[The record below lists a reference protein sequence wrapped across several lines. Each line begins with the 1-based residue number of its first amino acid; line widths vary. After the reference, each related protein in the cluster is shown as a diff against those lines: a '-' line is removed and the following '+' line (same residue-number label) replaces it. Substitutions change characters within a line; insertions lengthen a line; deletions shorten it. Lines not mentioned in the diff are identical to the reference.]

1 MKNNQTMRNLYNREM
16 EPAPSLKFKP
26 EQILPAVYPGTR
38 IRRHV
43 RYALRVLICILLS
56 SSAFSGLQA
65 TTQALVF
72 TAKHKQTL
80 AWNRLL
86 TGDFSFLGELSGS
99 ADRKDEPVVYF
110 GGKRL
115 EVLSEHHYANE
126 EPILD
131 PLEFASPSATPPLM
145 MDETLPA
152 GTLIIAMDFALQDN
166 DNNRLRRAYGLA
178 VRLLHANVPLKWIIN
193 PSKTTRT
200 GVDFTASARLRSP
213 SIGGYSSRSFRTGPL
228 AIFPGYE
235 AQALSVISGYGQ
247 GIRVYELQSA
257 TTVPVHSDLTHKP
270 KVLVEEDENPQIH
283 TSILSAAGL
292 TPGAH
297 YNTGDLNSVN
307 AGSCVTIVTVPHN
320 SSISTTQRSS
330 IRAFLQ
336 SGGNFFAQCAAIR
349 GFQGSTPR
357 AFLNAGFIDNPG
369 ISGFQYS
376 NPAEPSA
383 QFEGNIADEG
393 GSQKNFG
400 FNTQP
405 PGGTRIVHDASNRY
419 KAYTGRIDNP
429 SASDGGYIHYLA
441 GHDHKGNIHADR
453 FYLNAVLRSAIRP
466 STCPLTIPTLT
477 ANNDQGVIN
486 CGNGVVT
493 VNVLANDSNP
503 QGGPLTVTLLGA
515 GSNGA
520 FVVNGDNTITY
531 TGNVSGFWGG
541 DQVTYRV
548 CRGTICDDAILTIR
562 GSVANQSTI
571 NGTVFLDTNTNGVLN
586 GGESGASGITVR
598 LYRDTNN
605 NGVRD
610 AGEPLLQS
618 TTTAVGGSYSFNTNV
633 IARFVIEVD
642 ASTLPPLSNFT
653 TPNAQTA
660 NFTVLGQLDCNNN
673 FGYITCIS
681 PPNAGSNGV
690 TTLCPGVSNSPINFF
705 DIITGEDPG
714 GTWTET
720 TVGPSS
726 GVTIGSG
733 TSVNFSN
740 VPPGVYQ
747 FTYTVTAPN
756 CPTATST
763 ATVTVP
769 VPLVVALD
777 SKTDVSCNAATDGV
791 INISVSGGMPN
802 YSYLWSDGP
811 TTQNRTGLTAG
822 TYTVTVTD
830 ARGCTATLTETINL
844 LSNISLSST
853 QTNISCAGS
862 NNGSISVTAVGTNP
876 PFNVAWSGPAN
887 GNPAGDE
894 IAASGQTYVISGLA
908 PGTYTV
914 TVTDDQGCPAT
925 LSRTIVQPTALT
937 ASATPTGYLCFGETG
952 AISLAV
958 SGGTGARTYSWTGP
972 GGFTATTQNI
982 SGLLAGMYN
991 VTVTDANNCTATAS
1005 ATVTGP
1011 TQALSYVTTGDN
1023 NDVDCFGG
1031 ADGSITFLAVGGT
1044 APYTYQWSNG
1054 ATVSSPSGLAAG
1066 SYTVTVTDNNGC
1078 TLTYTTT
1085 INQPPLLVLSV
1096 TKIDPTC
1103 PPGANPPVNSDGT
1116 INLTV
1121 TGGKTTNQSGDP
1133 VPNPYTFAWTTV
1145 GGSGLNPTAEDQT
1158 GLTAGAY
1165 SVTVT
1170 DLNGC
1175 TASISV
1181 TLTNL
1186 NTLPVAP
1193 GVIIINN

>member
-1 MKNNQTMRNLYNREM
+1 MKNQTMRNLYYTNLLSAGPQKFEQKPALHGNLRFQRSVRYGLGILLCLFFSSSVFSFPALPDRPTTFTQWYNLTFKDRPLVSDSFLSDNI
-16 EPAPSLKFKP
+16 PAPAIPNEK
-26 EQILPAVYPGTR
+26 PAVY
-38 IRRHV
+38 
-43 RYALRVLICILLS
+43 
-56 SSAFSGLQA
+56 F
-65 TTQALVF
+65 
-72 TAKHKQTL
+72 
-80 AWNRLL
+80 
-86 TGDFSFLGELSGS
+86 GS
-99 ADRKDEPVVYF
+99 
-110 GGKRL
+110 KRL
-115 EVLSEHHYANE
+115 EALSGHHYANE

-297 YNTGDLNSVN
+297 YNTGDLNSID

-453 FYLNAVLRSAIRP
+453 FLLNAVLRSAIRP

-571 NGTVFLDTNTNGVLN
+571 NGTVFLDANTNGVLN

-618 TTTAVGGSYSFNTNV
+618 TTTAAGGSYSFNTNV

-642 ASTLPPLSNFT
+642 PSTLPPLSNFT

-720 TVGPSS
+720 TAGPSS

-876 PFNVAWSGPAN
+876 PFNVAWSGPSN

-914 TVTDDQGCPAT
+914 TVTDNQGCPAT

-991 VTVTDANNCTATAS
+991 VTVTDANNCTTTAS

-1011 TQALSYVTTGDN
+1011 GSAVAVALTSTTN
-1023 NDVDCFGG
+1023 VSCNGG
-1031 ADGSITFLAVGGT
+1031 NTGAINITASGGT
-1044 APYTYQWSNG
+1044 PGYTYLWNNG
-1054 ATVSSPSGLAAG
+1054 ATTEDRTGLAAG
-1066 SYTVTVTDNNGC
+1066 TYAVTVTDANGC
-1078 TLTYTTT
+1078 TASLSAT
-1085 INQPPLLVLSV
+1085 ITQPAALSLSTAV
-1096 TKIDPTC
+1096 TNPTC
-1103 PPGANPPVNSDGT
+1103 PPGAQLNNADGA

-1121 TGGKTTNQSGDP
+1121 TGGTGTKTYVWVASNGGL
-1133 VPNPYTFAWTTV
+1133 VPPAQVN
-1145 GGSGLNPTAEDQT
+1145 NED
-1158 GLTAGAY
+1158 LTMLRNGTY